1 MKKPVISF
9 VIVWAAASLFLCC
22 SRGSCPLAGGSEG
35 SEIRNLEPFT
45 TIVLYGKVNLILTQ
59 DSTQQ
64 VTVSGGKSLF
74 PGITTVVDGQ
84 TLTIRDNNT
93 CLLTDPS
100 SRVNIHISGSALQ
113 KITYYGAGDVSST
126 NTLHAPL
133 FTVDSWEGSGT
144 IRLDLQA
151 TEVDAIV
158 RNENATLV
166 LTGAADTAY
175 IYCGEAGSVDMS
187 GLTTAA
193 THLDSK
199 TVRDI
204 FVDATRTLHANI
216 VYRGNV
222 YYKNEPVLDTL
233 ITGTGKLIH
242 IP

>member
-1 MKKPVISF
+1 M
-9 VIVWAAASLFLCC
+9 AACLFLSC
-22 SRGSCPLAGGSEG
+22 SRSGCPLTAGSGG
-35 SEIRNLEPFT
+35 SEIRELDSFN

-64 VTVSGGKSLF
+64 VTVSGGKNLF
-74 PGITTVVDGQ
+74 PGITTIVTGQ
-84 TLTIRDNNT
+84 TLTIRDNNA

-100 SRVNIHISGSALQ
+100 SRVNIYISSGALQ
-113 KITYYGAGDVSST
+113 NITYYGAGDVSAT
-126 NTLHAPL
+126 NTLRAPR

-144 IRLDLQA
+144 VRLNLQA

-158 RNENATLV
+158 RNENATLI

-187 GLTTAA
+187 GLATAA

-204 FVDATRTLHANI
+204 FVDATRILHANI

-222 YYKNEPVLDTL
+222 YYRNEPALDTL
-233 ITGTGKLIH
+233 VTGTGRLLH